1 MILDLP
7 GIPMP
12 SGTSLSQAI
21 VRILQQYKRS
31 LPVDFVA
38 NLVGHTAEQIQ
49 PELRNLEQHGAIRRE
64 ANMVQLVKNK

>member
-7 GIPMP
+7 GIPTP

-21 VRILQQYKRS
+21 VRILRKYNRS

-38 NLVGHTAEQIQ
+38 NLVGHTAEQLQ
-49 PELRNLEQHGAIRRE
+49 TELQNLEQHGAIRRE
-64 ANMVQLVKNK
+64 ANTVQLVENE